1 MTMIIYSSSFR
12 LSAVLTALLLCSTA
26 CTPTAN
32 TAIDTDAKVRVDD
45 RMTTDISPTNV
56 FSINSLGSTKIGDTF
71 DPQKLSR
78 FDTNFDNCF
87 SAKNTAVPDADYLII
102 NNKVVKITISDAGI
116 ASATGV
122 NVGDSLNEVYAKHE
136 NQTSEVMY
144 SPFYS
149 PDNPLINMYYWSGQ
163 NGQRVGTRYDFLDK
177 KVISISVG
185 NDDGLMSQEG
195 CA

>member
-1 MTMIIYSSSFR
+1 MIIYSSSFR

-45 RMTTDISPTNV
+45 RMTTDISPTDV
-56 FSINSLGSTKIGDTF
+56 FTKNSIGSTKIGDTF

-87 SAKNTAVPDADYLII
+87 SAKNKAVPDADYLII
-102 NNKVVKITISDAGI
+102 NDKVVKITISDAGI

-122 NVGDSLNEVYAKHE
+122 NVGDSLGEVYAKHKD
-136 NQTSEVMY
+136 QTPEIID
-144 SPFYS
+144 SPFS
-149 PDNPLINMYYWSGQ
+149 GPDDKLINMYYWSIED
-163 NGQRVGTRYDFLDK
+163 GQRMGTRYDLKNDA
-177 KVISISVG
+177 VISISVG
-185 NDDGLMSQEG
+185 NDDGLMAQEG

>member
-1 MTMIIYSSSFR
+1 MIIYYSSFR

-45 RMTTDISPTNV
+45 RMTTDISPTDV
-56 FSINSLGSTKIGDTF
+56 FTKNSIGSTKIGDAF

-87 SAKNTAVPDADYLII
+87 SAKNKSVPNADYLII
-102 NNKVVKITISDAGI
+102 NNKVAKITTSDTSI
-116 ASATGV
+116 ASAMAV
-122 NVGDSLNEVYAKHE
+122 KVGDSVSEVITKHQ

-149 PDNPLINMYYWSGQ
+149 PDNPLINMYYWSIED
-163 NGQRVGTRYDFLDK
+163 GQRVGTRYDLLDK
-177 KVISISVG
+177 KVTSISIG
-185 NDDGLMSQEG
+185 NEDGLMSQEG

>member
-1 MTMIIYSSSFR
+1 MIIYSSSFR